1 MSALLADT
9 SFWTFTGLI
18 VFFVVLLVFGVPKML
33 AKALDDR
40 AETIRRELDE
50 ARRLREEAQE
60 MLASYE
66 RRQREAAAE
75 AEEMIK
81 QAKSEAEYLR
91 KEAREELQA
100 RMERR
105 TAMAE
110 QRIAQAEA
118 QAAKE
123 VRARAAE
130 LAVDAAE
137 QILKSKLTKTQRNA
151 LVKSD
156 IGALPGK
163 LN

>member
-18 VFFVVLLVFGVPKML
+18 VFLGVLLVFGVPKML

-81 QAKSEAEYLR
+81 QAKAEADYLR
-91 KEAREELQA
+91 KEAHEELRE

-118 QAAKE
+118 QAAKD
-123 VRARAAE
+123 VRAKAAE

-137 QILKSKLTKTQRNA
+137 QLLKSKLTKTQRNA

-156 IGALPGK
+156 IGALPDK